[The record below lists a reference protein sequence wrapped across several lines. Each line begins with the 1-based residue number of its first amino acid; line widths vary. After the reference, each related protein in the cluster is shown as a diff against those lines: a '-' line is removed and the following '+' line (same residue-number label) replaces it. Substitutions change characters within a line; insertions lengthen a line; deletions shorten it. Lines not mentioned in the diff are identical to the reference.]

1 MGLLTVGWKGRL
13 RVREGA
19 VASCRLKEA
28 RVSGGGLRD
37 FRRTS
42 VMMLS
47 IRCGGKPLREQM
59 SRTV

>member
-28 RVSGGGLRD
+28 RVS
-37 FRRTS
+37 
-42 VMMLS
+42 
-47 IRCGGKPLREQM
+47 
-59 SRTV
+59 